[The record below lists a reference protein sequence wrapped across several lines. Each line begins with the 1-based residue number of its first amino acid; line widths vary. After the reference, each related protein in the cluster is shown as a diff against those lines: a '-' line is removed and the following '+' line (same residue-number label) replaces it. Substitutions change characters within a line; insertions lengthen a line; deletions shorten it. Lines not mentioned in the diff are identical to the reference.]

1 MGSPKF
7 LTLDKIQNHTIV
19 IDVGFS
25 VIDGKIYGDSDFEN
39 ISKNGNSITPVPGG
53 VGSLTV
59 AMLLNNTFLAYSR
72 KKK

>member
-25 VIDGKIYGDSDFEN
+25 VIDGKIYGDCDFEN
-39 ISKNGNSITPVPGG
+39 ILKNGNSITPVPG
-53 VGSLTV
+53 
-59 AMLLNNTFLAYSR
+59 
-72 KKK
+72 